1 MEINHRTNHKNYDIW
16 LSIEVPTLWQGF
28 FADTRQKKKKNKL
41 ANLKKKIELD
51 ALEFIKN
58 KIAVFQKP

>member
-1 MEINHRTNHKNYDIW
+1 MIYNYQQRCQHCGKDF
-16 LSIEVPTLWQGF
+16 LQTE
-28 FADTRQKKKKNKL
+28 DKKKKKNKL

>member
-1 MEINHRTNHKNYDIW
+1 MTFNRGANIVARI
-16 LSIEVPTLWQGF
+16 F
-28 FADTRQKKKKNKL
+28 CRQKTKKKKKNKL